1 LFGEDRQ
8 GYIATYAKDPKWT
21 IHPGLVE
28 DRETSLLE
36 ALKMLR
42 SGIGKRMIGSEFG
55 LGRERREG
63 EFLIYHLTIKF
74 ISVFGSALALTLKF
88 TFEERM
94 TGR

>member
-1 LFGEDRQ
+1 
-8 GYIATYAKDPKWT
+8 
-21 IHPGLVE
+21 
-28 DRETSLLE
+28 
-36 ALKMLR
+36 
-42 SGIGKRMIGSEFG
+42 